1 MPNTSAAAK
10 PPLLQHPLDAT
21 SVHGQLR
28 ALFAAGTEWFQTH
41 WLQILIAFAAGA
53 VVVAALVVARRLGS
67 RLCARDPGRTGWWTV
82 IGRAIA
88 STGNFFIVM
97 LAARLVVGYAD
108 APVEV
113 TRTIAFLWT
122 IASVF
127 QAASWAREII
137 LGIIEHRTASEH
149 YTGEALLNGL
159 GIIRLLV
166 TFAVFSIALIVVL
179 DNLGVNVTG
188 LVAGLGVGG
197 IAIGLAAQST
207 FADLFAALAIIFDR
221 PFRRGDAITY
231 DKSSGSVEAI
241 GLKSTRI
248 RGATGE
254 ERIIANKNLLN
265 KEIINNT
272 RREYRRVQFTLG
284 IAQWTPIDVM
294 DGLPNLLREVVEAH
308 GKKFVRAGLIEFGAS
323 SYDFGVEFDSPGAV
337 YQDWYDARHVVGMAI
352 IRRLN
357 DEKIDLAYPSQT
369 TFTAAPE
376 GGLVMPYP
384 APEKI
389 RSVIEAGARSV
400 QKSGPPP
407 SSGDRSAV
415 DQ

>member
-1 MPNTSAAAK
+1 MPHPTPSPK
-10 PPLLQHPLDAT
+10 PIINPAHVGSQFRDLIGA
-21 SVHGQLR
+21 S
-28 ALFAAGTEWFQTH
+28 TEWLQGH
-41 WLQILIAFAAGA
+41 WLQILIAFGVGAGIVA
-53 VVVAALVVARRLGS
+53 VLHLARRLGA
-67 RLCARDPGRTGWWTV
+67 RMCARDESGTGWWTV
-82 IGRAIA
+82 IGRALA
-88 STGNFFIVM
+88 QTGTFFMVM

-108 APVEV
+108 APVEIS
-113 TRTIAFLWT
+113 RTITFLWT
-122 IASVF
+122 VASVF
-127 QAASWAREII
+127 QAATWTREII
-137 LGIIEHRTASEH
+137 LGVIEHRTASEH
-149 YTGEALLNGL
+149 YTGEALVNAMGL
-159 GIIRLLV
+159 IRLLV
-166 TFAVFSIALIVVL
+166 TVAVFAIALVVVL

-197 IAIGLAAQST
+197 IAIGLAAQGI

-272 RREYRRVQFTLG
+272 RREYRRVQLTLG
-284 IAQWTPIDVM
+284 IAQWTPIDTM
-294 DGLPNLLREVVEAH
+294 EKLPDMLREVVEAH
-308 GKKFVRAGLIEFGAS
+308 DRKFVRAGLVEFGAS
-323 SYDFGVEFDSPGAV
+323 SYDFGVEFDTIGAA

-357 DEKIDLAYPSQT
+357 DEGIDLAYPSQT

-376 GGLVMPYP
+376 GGLIMPYP
-384 APEKI
+384 APEKVK
-389 RSVIEAGARSV
+389 STVEAGVRASQVTTR
-400 QKSGPPP
+400 PP

>member
-1 MPNTSAAAK
+1 MPHPIPSPK
-10 PPLLQHPLDAT
+10 PLISPVNIGAQLHDLIEASVEWLQ
-21 SVHGQLR
+21 S
-28 ALFAAGTEWFQTH
+28 H
-41 WLQILIAFAAGA
+41 WLQIAIA
-53 VVVAALVVARRLGS
+53 VVIGAGIVGLLGLL
-67 RLCARDPGRTGWWTV
+67 RTLGAKLCARDESGTGWWTV
-82 IGRAIA
+82 IGRALA
-88 STGNFFIVM
+88 RTSTFFMVM

-108 APVEV
+108 APAEV
-113 TRTIAFLWT
+113 TRTVAFLWT
-122 IASVF
+122 VASVF

-149 YTGEALLNGL
+149 YTGEALVNGL

-166 TFAVFSIALIVVL
+166 TIALFAIAAIVVL

-197 IAIGLAAQST
+197 IAIGLAAQGI

-231 DKSSGSVEAI
+231 EKSSGTVEAI
-241 GLKSTRI
+241 GLKSTRV

-272 RREYRRVQFTLG
+272 KREYRRVEFTLELVR
-284 IAQWTPIDVM
+284 WTPVDVM
-294 DGLPNLLREVVEAH
+294 ERLPHMMRELVEAH
-308 GKKFVRAGLIEFGAS
+308 GRKFVRAGFTDFGAS
-323 SYDFGVEFDSPGAV
+323 SYDFDVQFDSLGAAF
-337 YQDWYDARHVVGMAI
+337 QDAYDARHEIGLAI

-357 DEKIDLAYPSQT
+357 DEGIDLAYPAQAS
-369 TFTAAPE
+369 FTASPR
-376 GGLVMPYP
+376 GGLIMPYP
-384 APEKI
+384 AP
-389 RSVIEAGARSV
+389 ADD
-400 QKSGPPP
+400 GPPPPPTDRPTQVTPPAP

>member
-1 MPNTSAAAK
+1 MPHPTPTPAATPIIK
-10 PPLLQHPLDAT
+10 P
-21 SVHGQLR
+21 VHLGNQFRDLV
-28 ALFAAGTEWFQTH
+28 AASTGWLQTH
-41 WLQILIAFAAGA
+41 WLQILIAFGVGAGI
-53 VVVAALVVARRLGS
+53 VALLHIARRLGA
-67 RLCARDPGRTGWWTV
+67 RMCARDETGTGWWTV
-82 IGRAIA
+82 IGRAMA
-88 STGNFFIVM
+88 QTGTFFMVM

-108 APVEV
+108 APIEV
-113 TRTIAFLWT
+113 TRTVAFLWT
-122 IASVF
+122 VASVF
-127 QAASWAREII
+127 QAATWTREII
-137 LGIIEHRTASEH
+137 LGVIEHRTASEH
-149 YTGEALLNGL
+149 YTGEALVNAMGL
-159 GIIRLLV
+159 IRLLV
-166 TFAVFSIALIVVL
+166 TFAVFAIALVVVL

-197 IAIGLAAQST
+197 IAIGLAAQGI

-284 IAQWTPIDVM
+284 IAQWTPIDTM
-294 DGLPNLLREVVEAH
+294 EKLPDLLREVVEAC
-308 GKKFVRAGLIEFGAS
+308 GKKFVRAGLVEFGAS
-323 SYDFGVEFDSPGAV
+323 SYDFGVEFDSEGAA

-352 IRRLN
+352 VRRLN

-376 GGLVMPYP
+376 GGLIMPYP

-389 RSVIEAGARSV
+389 RSVIEAGA
-400 QKSGPPP
+400 KSAARATPPP